1 MGKTIMEGKGRLGNR
16 GARFLA
22 VVLVVASIFGVGGG
36 ANAFKIDTGND
47 DIKLNWDNTFRYNLG
62 YRIGSQDQAILKNPN
77 LDDGDRNF
85 ASGFVANRLD
95 ILSELDVSYKRDFGF
110 RVSWAGWYDQ
120 AYAKDS
126 FDNNSVATSNTL
138 KNGQQVLGVNDYV
151 KYYYRGPNGE
161 VLDAFGFGNFS
172 IADIPVQ
179 VKAGRHTLYFG
190 ESLGL
195 TAGLNSI
202 AYMQSPID
210 VAKAYAVPGTGL
222 KELFR
227 PLNSV
232 SATVS
237 PLNGLS
243 ITGQYFLQWEPSRFP
258 EAGSYLGIYD
268 FFLNGAQSILDPGLG
283 IIYRGADI
291 QPPEAI
297 DWGVA
302 ARWSPP
308 WLDGTLGFYYRDLSD
323 KLPQAFLN
331 LNGVANGGPASFY
344 FAYPA
349 HIKLYGISLS
359 KQILGVSV
367 GAELSYRTNMP
378 LVSDTVLVADPANA
392 AALGLPPG
400 SYVTALPNSGD
411 TSAARGDTFH
421 GVLNFLGLINK
432 TPVFDTATWTVEFSW
447 NRWAQVTQNEAVF
460 KGRPD
465 YTQID
470 RVSKDAFGVD
480 LTFTPTWFQVFPSVD
495 LLMPLTFGVGLS
507 GNASTVA
514 GINEK
519 AGYYSIGVAADIM
532 SRYRVDLTYFG
543 YFGDYATDPTGAVT
557 FNNGDYALLKDRGTL
572 ALTFR
577 ATF

>member
-1 MGKTIMEGKGRLGNR
+1 MGKTIMGEKRLLENR
-16 GARFLA
+16 WKRFLA
-22 VVLVVASIFGVGGG
+22 VGLVVAFIFGVGGG
-36 ANAFKIDTGND
+36 ASAFKIDTGNED
-47 DIKLNWDNTFRYNLG
+47 LRVNWDNTFRYNLG
-62 YRIGSQDQAILKNPN
+62 YRVGSQDKAILANPN

-85 ASGFVANRLD
+85 ANGFVANRLD
-95 ILSELDVSYKRDFGF
+95 VLSELDATFKKDFGF

-126 FDNNSVATSNTL
+126 FDNNSVATSNYI
-138 KNGQQVLGVNDYV
+138 KNGQQALGVNDYV
-151 KYYYRGPNGE
+151 KYYYAGPNGE
-161 VLDAFGFGNFS
+161 ILDAFGFGRFS

-179 VKAGRHTLYFG
+179 VKVGRHTLYFG

-202 AYMQSPID
+202 AYMQSPLD
-210 VAKAYAVPGTGL
+210 VSKAYAVPGTGL

-227 PLNSV
+227 PLNNVSLSV
-232 SATVS
+232 A
-237 PLNGLS
+237 PIKGLS

-268 FFLNGAQSILDPGLG
+268 FFLNGSQSILDPGLG
-283 IIYRGADI
+283 VILRGNDI
-291 QPPEAI
+291 NPPEAI
-297 DWGVA
+297 DWGIA
-302 ARWSPP
+302 TRWSPD
-308 WLDGTLGFYYRDLSD
+308 WLDGTVGLYYRYLSD

-331 LNGVANGGPASFY
+331 LNPVVDGSPAQFN

-349 HIKLYGISLS
+349 RIGLYGLSLS
-359 KQILGVSV
+359 KQILGLSV

-378 LVSDTVLVADPANA
+378 LVSDTVVVASDSTA

-411 TSAARGDTFH
+411 SSAARGDTFH

-432 TPVFDTATWTVEFSW
+432 TPLFDTAAWTAELSW
-447 NRWAQVTQNEAVF
+447 NHWVRVTQNEAVF
-460 KGRPD
+460 RGRPD
-465 YTQID
+465 YNGID
-470 RVSKDAFGVD
+470 RVSKDAIGID
-480 LTFTPTWFQVFPSVD
+480 LTFIPTWFQVFPSVD

-514 GINEK
+514 GINK
-519 AGYYSIGVAADIM
+519 DAGYYSVGLAADIM
-532 SRYRVDLTYFG
+532 SRYRIDLTYFG
-543 YFGDYATDPTGAVT
+543 YFGNNTTDPTGAVT
-557 FNNGDYALLKDRGTL
+557 LNNGDYALLKDRGTL